1 MALFDASNIIMQGAA
16 NQMALAEQRN
26 QMINSVFDRL
36 AQKRA
41 LDEAQAQDYEGAFM
55 KALYNESA
63 GLPTSPDAMARA
75 QTFQKAKMAE
85 LGVNPTTGETYPKF
99 QPVLGGLSGLPQTQ
113 YQSPFT
119 PPAPYSAPQ
128 GNVDDYVPLLDEKA
142 LMGGMPMQAP
152 APMPMGANNFA
163 MPPVGDNY
171 ADIRNQPIIRAD
183 GSTLPAPANPK
194 QAQERY
200 AAELDIAKELAKKAP
215 DIQEKEQKAQQ
226 RDESKM
232 VSSDLVLDSIG
243 KAKKLISPSSVG
255 YGGFLQF
262 LPMTDAR
269 AIQAAL
275 APVRSAVTTDTLAQ
289 MRAESPTGGA
299 MGNLTEKELPI
310 LQEKYASFDQFQRPE
325 EFRAGLE
332 TIEKQYISIREK
344 MKKAYEQDLANGI
357 QVSPTIIA
365 TFGLDKQSSQPA
377 QSTQPKVIRFE
388 DLP

>member
-226 RDESKM
+226 RAQSKQITND
-232 VSSDLVLDSIG
+232 VVLNAITGAKDLV
-243 KAKKLISPSSVG
+243 SPSTVGVGSLLSVIPQTKARDLSAKLDTIKANI
-255 YGGFLQF
+255 GFDKLGK
-262 LPMTDAR
+262 
-269 AIQAAL
+269 
-275 APVRSAVTTDTLAQ
+275 
-289 MRAESPTGGA
+289 MREESPTGGA
-299 MGNLTEKELPI
+299 LGSVTQQELALLTSTLGSLDTGQSPE
-310 LQEKYASFDQFQRPE
+310 QFAKSLNE
-325 EFRAGLE
+325 
-332 TIEKQYISIREK
+332 IEQLYVQAKDRINA
-344 MKKAYEQDLANGI
+344 AYQQDLANGI
-357 QVSPTIIA
+357 AVSPTIQS
-365 TFGLDKQSSQPA
+365 TFGLGGQTT